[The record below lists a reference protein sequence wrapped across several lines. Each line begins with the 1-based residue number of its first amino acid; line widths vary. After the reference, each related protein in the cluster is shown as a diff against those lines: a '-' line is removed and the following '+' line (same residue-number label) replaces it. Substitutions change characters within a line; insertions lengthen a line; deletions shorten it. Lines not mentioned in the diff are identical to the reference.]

1 MLFLILKLYII
12 YGIKEKIIMSLIQN
26 ITYNPCNNFH
36 WEKLTENAGKLK
48 TALDTVAPLLVFAPT
63 NVGRTAHLALS
74 ASNIWTT
81 TDNEKRLFL
90 VTEMTLDLINPKAGL
105 VAHTAFSLLQNF
117 ISMIQKFNNVE
128 AVVDNTAAG
137 DANTGNNINHG
148 RLIALRKKLTAAAAS
163 HAVPIFSDGLTLLSC
178 FTLPRNDVQK
188 VALVQGIFQAA
199 RSLYSAY
206 GIGKQGAQESNGWK
220 AFPFIAQVILVGL
233 HLNRASIAYQILQKF
248 GDMFEEFVVMRTADQ
263 KKLDETAPQ
272 IAENLKKLMAERGK
286 TSVNFLV
293 SEQEGSRATAEK
305 LATMVNTRAITTDPR
320 LNMLSQESVKS
331 GNTHSSKEE
340 AYDQYERVGYAIQ
353 DHLLES
359 YSDELVVAVG
369 HQRPLLSFLRESTEN
384 PDIKIDHAE
393 IKVMQWNDPDDA
405 EIVEVI
411 KNDADKP
418 KTK

>member
-1 MLFLILKLYII
+1 
-12 YGIKEKIIMSLIQN
+12 
-26 ITYNPCNNFH
+26 
-36 WEKLTENAGKLK
+36 
-48 TALDTVAPLLVFAPT
+48 
-63 NVGRTAHLALS
+63 
-74 ASNIWTT
+74 
-81 TDNEKRLFL
+81 
-90 VTEMTLDLINPKAGL
+90 
-105 VAHTAFSLLQNF
+105 
-117 ISMIQKFNNVE
+117 
-128 AVVDNTAAG
+128 
-137 DANTGNNINHG
+137 
-148 RLIALRKKLTAAAAS
+148 
-163 HAVPIFSDGLTLLSC
+163 
-178 FTLPRNDVQK
+178 
-188 VALVQGIFQAA
+188 
-199 RSLYSAY
+199 
-206 GIGKQGAQESNGWK
+206 
-220 AFPFIAQVILVGL
+220 
-233 HLNRASIAYQILQKF
+233 
-248 GDMFEEFVVMRTADQ
+248 
-263 KKLDETAPQ
+263 
-272 IAENLKKLMAERGK
+272 MAERGK